1 MEILHP
7 GLENVCKSEHKFINL
22 YWKLSLYQYRA
33 IMFSFLRQVLEE
45 RRAIHQFETIP
56 AEPAISMNISKKCL
70 DVLQMSF
77 EIKYMHEDIA
87 PAKKINKIKATEER
101 MNVLFA
107 NVIDVSTDPKFIDDS
122 VALAAAYYNI
132 GLQYVYSKH
141 DDSNT
146 AYGYFKKCMV
156 LLQGKALDRK
166 TILTTIDVLN
176 EMNSVY
182 EKCWI
187 VQECNFLTLALEAY
201 MRYTLEDNYP
211 DPIHMASLVGIK
223 EKESNPRIILDIL
236 HHKTLEDLGLRYR
249 TRPKDKHIFVKYM
262 NNLLN
267 IRVRDVISGKTKFDE
282 KCLDMALTLFDLS
295 KYFLANG
302 NFANAKS
309 HIVIADYLIRRF
321 VEDRLKT
328 AGKKGTD
335 SFHLSKNYVYVHA
348 VSTNSWGSYGVSLL
362 RFRMEKY
369 LQSKENKSSEIHDLV
384 SELEIKSEPNLIFSD
399 SEEEYINVEITETC
413 ILNLAVMRNLA
424 DAKSVF
430 KKTLKLLKT
439 AKKYFTADTNI
450 KMYAMITLKISDA
463 YKYLAGFEEQR
474 DEQIKL
480 HKRRVECLE
489 DVRKKFRTA
498 IDDDR
503 ELQIYKRIC
512 YEVVT
517 SCSTV
522 MDLMVEE
529 TYYDE
534 SFKELSMKAN
544 QYAKII
550 AENINFYLN
559 TV

>member
-1 MEILHP
+1 
-7 GLENVCKSEHKFINL
+7 
-22 YWKLSLYQYRA
+22 
-33 IMFSFLRQVLEE
+33 
-45 RRAIHQFETIP
+45 
-56 AEPAISMNISKKCL
+56 MNIRKKFL

-77 EIKYMHEDIA
+77 EIRYMHEDIA
-87 PAKKINKIKATEER
+87 PAKMRNKIKATEER
-101 MNVLFA
+101 MHVLFL
-107 NVIDVSTDPKFIDDS
+107 NVIDVSTDPKFIDDI

-132 GLQYVYSKH
+132 GLQYAHSKH
-141 DDSNT
+141 DSDT
-146 AYGYFKKCMV
+146 AYGYFRKCII
-156 LLQGKALDRK
+156 LLQGKAIDRK
-166 TILTTIDVLN
+166 NILTSIDVLN
-176 EMNSVY
+176 EINSVY
-182 EKCWI
+182 EKGI
-187 VQECNFLTLALEAY
+187 VQEDSEFLNLALKLY
-201 MRYTLEDNYP
+201 MVYTLEDNYP
-211 DPIHMASLVGIK
+211 DPIHIASLVGIK

-249 TRPKDKHIFVKYM
+249 TRPKNKHIFVKYM

-282 KCLDMALTLFDLS
+282 KCLNMALTLFDLS

-302 NFANAKS
+302 HFAIAKS
-309 HIVIADYLIRRF
+309 HIDIADYLIRRF

-335 SFHLSKNYVYVHA
+335 SFYFSKNYVYVRA
-348 VSTNSWGSYGVSLL
+348 VSTKSWGFYGVSLL
-362 RFRMEKY
+362 RFRMEKFS
-369 LQSKENKSSEIHDLV
+369 QCEQNKSSEIHDLV
-384 SELEIKSEPNLIFSD
+384 SELEIKSEGPNLIFFD
-399 SEEEYINVEITETC
+399 SEEEYINVEITKTC
-413 ILNLAVMRNLA
+413 ILNLA

-430 KKTLKLLKT
+430 EKTLKLLKT
-439 AKKYFTADTNI
+439 AKKYFTAYTNI

-480 HKRRVECLE
+480 HKLRVECLE

-503 ELQIYKRIC
+503 ELQIYRRIC

-522 MDLMVEE
+522 MDLMVEK

>member
-1 MEILHP
+1 MYAEILHP
-7 GLENVCKSEHKFINL
+7 RSENVCKSEHKFINL

-33 IMFSFLRQVLEE
+33 IMFPFLRQVLEE
-45 RRAIHQFETIP
+45 RRAIRQLETIP
-56 AEPAISMNISKKCL
+56 AESASSMNIGTKFLELLKL
-70 DVLQMSF
+70 SF
-77 EIKYMHEDIA
+77 EIKYMDEDTA
-87 PAKKINKIKATEER
+87 PAKKRKKIEAIEKR
-101 MNVLFA
+101 MNPLFR
-107 NVIDVSTDPKFIDDS
+107 NVNDVSTDIDDII
-122 VALAAAYYNI
+122 ALATAYYNI

-141 DDSNT
+141 DDSKT
-146 AYGYFKKCMV
+146 AYIYFSKCMK
-156 LLQGKALDRK
+156 LLEGKDLDHK
-166 TILTTIDVLN
+166 TILTYIGVLN
-176 EMNSVY
+176 EINPVY
-182 EKCWI
+182 EKLFSK
-187 VQECNFLTLALEAY
+187 EYTYFLNKAVEVYLT
-201 MRYTLEDNYP
+201 YTTEDNYR

-223 EKESNPRIILDIL
+223 ERESDPRIILDTL
-236 HHKTLEDLGLRYR
+236 YYKTLQDLGVRYR
-249 TRPKDKHIFVKYM
+249 TRPKDKHIFVVSM
-262 NNLLN
+262 NTLLN
-267 IRVRDVISGKTKFDE
+267 SRVIDMVVDKTKFDD
-282 KCLDMALTLFDLS
+282 KCLDMALTIFDLS
-295 KYFLANG
+295 KYFLANSH
-302 NFANAKS
+302 FAIAKTY
-309 HIVIADYLIRRF
+309 ITMADCVIRKF

-328 AGKKGTD
+328 AGKKGT
-335 SFHLSKNYVYVHA
+335 SCYQLPKNYMDAHA
-348 VSTNSWGSYGVSLL
+348 VRDISWGSYGVSLL
-362 RFRMEKY
+362 RFRMEKFS
-369 LQSKENKSSEIHDLV
+369 QNKESTSSEIHDFI
-384 SELEIKSEPNLIFSD
+384 SKLEITSEVSDLLFSVL
-399 SEEEYINVEITETC
+399 EEQRITIEIAETC
-413 ILNLAVMRNLA
+413 ILNLADV
-424 DAKSVF
+424 KSIF
-430 KKTLKLLKT
+430 EKTLKLLKT
-439 AKKYFTADTNI
+439 VKEYFTADTNI